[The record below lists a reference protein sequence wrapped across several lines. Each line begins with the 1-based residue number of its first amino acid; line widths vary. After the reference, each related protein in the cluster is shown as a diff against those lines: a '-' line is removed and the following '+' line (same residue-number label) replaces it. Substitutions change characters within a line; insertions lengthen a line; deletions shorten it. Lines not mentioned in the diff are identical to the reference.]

1 MARPSGKV
9 PYIIAEKEEKKEGSY
24 SEVFNLYNQLYVDF
38 LLISKKDACPFA
50 VLEFNDEGHY
60 GKNDKIKEKPF
71 KMANLYYIELN
82 FSEIQDSNNSKL
94 IDIHQLDKYLERLEN
109 EFLFFFK
116 CFLYLLFLFYRY
128 EL

>member
-1 MARPSGKV
+1 
-9 PYIIAEKEEKKEGSY
+9 
-24 SEVFNLYNQLYVDF
+24 
-38 LLISKKDACPFA
+38 
-50 VLEFNDEGHY
+50 
-60 GKNDKIKEKPF
+60 
-71 KMANLYYIELN
+71 MANLYYIELN

-109 EFLFFFK
+109 EFLFFLK